1 MLAQVSPA
9 LSGHCLF
16 EGIVR
21 QISEAIIFADRD
33 GVIRVWNRGAEA
45 LFGFSALDI
54 IVPERFGQAHWDGF
68 HRAIAQGHAQHDA
81 QIRTARGSTR
91 QSRSMR

>member
-1 MLAQVSPA
+1 MLAQASPA

-45 LFGFSALDI
+45 LFGFSAWRIQPVNAADWLNI
-54 IVPERFGQAHWDGF
+54 SAGVW
-68 HRAIAQGHAQHDA
+68 
-81 QIRTARGSTR
+81 
-91 QSRSMR
+91 